1 MINWIRRKLGLC
13 VHDWRDWRDVYTAW
27 GDGMPIG
34 KSRACRKCPEIQHTY
49 YPDGH

>member
-13 VHDWRDWRDVYTAW
+13 VHDWRDWRDIYDMSGSAC
-27 GDGMPIG
+27 G
-34 KSRACRKCPEIQHTY
+34 KWRECRKCPLVQREE